1 MIDTAIHQ
9 LREHIH
15 GEVFEP
21 GDAGYTDTCTLF
33 NAAIERSPAI
43 VVRPDSTADI
53 VEALRFARANA
64 LPLAVRSGG
73 HSAAGWSLCDDGLV
87 LDMRSFDSIEVDTEA
102 RTAKVGGGC
111 ITGAVDRA
119 CQEHGLAVVTGRV
132 STTGIAGFTLGG
144 GSGVLERRFGFA
156 VDNLLAVELVTAGG
170 ESDRR
175 RARHPFRAVLGAARG
190 RRQLWRGHLAHLP
203 AHPIEPVVTG
213 GLILYDGDRG
223 IEVLRHART
232 VMETAPEHLGA
243 VHVLPCMHPT
253 TIDSRGAS
261 RPAGVRPGG
270 QPLRASRPAEKDLAP
285 LREFG
290 PPAVD
295 FVEET
300 TWADLH
306 CRWTTRPASATT

>member
-21 GDAGYTDTCTLF
+21 GDAGYTDTCTPSMPPS
-33 NAAIERSPAI
+33 NDPPRSWC
-43 VVRPDSTADI
+43 RPDSTADI

-73 HSAAGWSLCDDGLV
+73 HSAAGWSLCDNGLV

-144 GSGVLERRFGFA
+144 GSGALERRFGFA

-170 ESDRR
+170 EPITASPDSHSELFWALRGGGGNFGVVTSLT
-175 RARHPFRAVLGAARG
+175 FRA
-190 RRQLWRGHLAHLP
+190 
-203 AHPIEPVVTG
+203 HPW
-213 GLILYDGDRG
+213 
-223 IEVLRHART
+223 
-232 VMETAPEHLGA
+232 
-243 VHVLPCMHPT
+243 
-253 TIDSRGAS
+253 SRLS
-261 RPAGVRPGG
+261 PAG
-270 QPLRASRPAEKDLAP
+270 
-285 LREFG
+285 
-290 PPAVD
+290 
-295 FVEET
+295 
-300 TWADLH
+300 
-306 CRWTTRPASATT
+306 